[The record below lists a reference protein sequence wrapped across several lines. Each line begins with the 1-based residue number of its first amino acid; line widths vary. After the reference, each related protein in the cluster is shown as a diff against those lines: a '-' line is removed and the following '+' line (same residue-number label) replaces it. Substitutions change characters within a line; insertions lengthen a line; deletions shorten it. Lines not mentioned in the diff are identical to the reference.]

1 MAKVTVQAR
10 IKPELK
16 AEVEAILSTLG
27 LSTSDAIR
35 VYLHQIVNSRGLPF
49 QPHTTPNIEKIVRTS
64 KAAEDTEIEQLERA
78 YRVLHPT
85 LKETHLG
92 KYVAIDNNQL
102 IDSDTDRV
110 ALRERLMTA
119 YPNRFIPIRLVEKTP
134 TRTIRMP
141 MSFYRF
147 VPIDA

>member
-1 MAKVTVQAR
+1 MANVTVQAR
-10 IKPELK
+10 VKPELK

-49 QPHTTPNIEKIVRTS
+49 QPHTASEAVKIVS
-64 KAAEDTEIEQLERA
+64 ASSDAAENVEIRQLEEA
-78 YRVLHPT
+78 YQALHPT

-92 KYVAIDNNQL
+92 KYVAIDNNRL
-102 IDSDTDRV
+102 IDSDADRV
-110 ALRERLMTA
+110 VLRERLIAT
-119 YPNRFIPIRLVEKTP
+119 YPNRFIPIRLVEETP
-134 TRTIRMP
+134 TRTIKTP

-147 VPIDA
+147 TPN